1 MIDVPTYCVQA
12 NETSMFVY
20 RYNSEGVPKA
30 DTCNSTHLYHIHSPA
45 GAIFLMKV

>member
-20 RYNSEGVPKA
+20 E
-30 DTCNSTHLYHIHSPA
+30 
-45 GAIFLMKV
+45 